1 MSDRQSTDDLIRRLA
16 AAPPPVRFS
25 PVAVLGGMAGLIVLG
40 LTFYFAWFGLRSD
53 LLTAWARLPVQAK
66 TVLPGLLSILAIWLA
81 LGSARPGRRVVL
93 WPVFVP
99 VALALAMAAH
109 RMATA
114 EGPLLAETLG
124 QTALAC
130 LASIA
135 MLSALP
141 LALGVFLLRRAAP
154 TRPVLTGALLG
165 VATGAG
171 VAAGYA
177 LHCTEDSP
185 LFVISWYGLAIAA
198 TGGVGGWLGHRLLR
212 W

>member
-1 MSDRQSTDDLIRRLA
+1 MSDPQSTDDLIRHLA
-16 AAPPPVRFS
+16 QAPVPARFS
-25 PVAVLGGMAGLIVLG
+25 PAVLLGGMVGLAVAGLVL
-40 LTFYFAWFGLRSD
+40 YSAEFGLRSD
-53 LLTAWARLPVQAK
+53 LVTAWAHLPVQAK
-66 TVLPGLLSILAIWLA
+66 TVLPGLLSVIAVWLA
-81 LGSARPGRRVVL
+81 LGSARPEGRVVL

-99 VALALAMAAH
+99 VTLAIAMVAY

-114 EGPLLAETLG
+114 EGPLLSEAAG
-124 QTALAC
+124 STALAC
-130 LASIA
+130 LGSIG

-185 LFVISWYGLAIAA
+185 LFFVSWYGLAIAL
-198 TGGVGGWLGHRLLR
+198 TGSIGAWLGHRFLR